1 MHSNDIKVLYVDDEV
16 NNLQSFKATF
26 RLQYKVYTAASA
38 DEAIV
43 ILDEHPDIKVILC
56 DQRMPN
62 VTGIEFLEKVRRF
75 YPKVVRMLITGYT
88 DIESVIGAINRGHVY
103 RYIKKPWVEQ
113 ELHAAIEEGNKYYHT
128 HSLLVKK
135 NEELQNAYNALD
147 EFTFSIT
154 HGLRDPILSVIS
166 IVEMAKNTENV
177 TTDVVELLD
186 MVCQSMMQLDTF
198 IKNTH
203 DYHKINKGQVEL
215 EPIWLKEVLTDV
227 ADIYEI
233 EAVVNNVGFE
243 VNIHQDEEINSSVL
257 ILNMIV
263 NNLLSNAFKSFN
275 SSQADRSVS
284 LDINAGKE
292 AINILIKDNS
302 TGLPE
307 SYIKDVFDAEE
318 KRYEVH
324 RTTLSLNNV
333 KEAVALL
340 GGTISYRLEGKTN
353 TYEVVIPVKK

>member
-26 RLQYKVYTAASA
+26 RLQYKVLTAATA
-38 DEAIV
+38 EEAIA
-43 ILDEHPDIKVILC
+43 ILDEHSDIKVILC

-62 VTGIEFLEKVRRF
+62 VTGIEFLEKVRKF

-113 ELHAAIEEGNKYYHT
+113 ELHAAIEEGNKFYHT

-135 NEELQNAYNALD
+135 NEELQHAYNALD

-166 IVEMAKNTENV
+166 IVEMAKNTEDI
-177 TTDVVELLD
+177 TTDVAELLD

-203 DYHKINKGQVEL
+203 DYHKLNKGNVEN
-215 EPIWLKEVLTDV
+215 EPIWVKEILTDI

-233 EAVVNNVGFE
+233 EAVVNNVNFE
-243 VNIHQDEEINSSVL
+243 ANIHQDEEVNSSSLV
-257 ILNMIV
+257 LNMIV

-275 SSQADRSVS
+275 PSQSERHVK
-284 LDINAGKE
+284 LDINVAAT
-292 AINILIKDNS
+292 AISISIKDNS

-307 SYIKDVFDAEE
+307 SYIKDVFESEE

-324 RTTLSLNNV
+324 RTTLSLHNV
-333 KEAVALL
+333 KDAVALL
-340 GGTISYRLEGKTN
+340 GGTIEYRLDGQTN